1 MAIPR
6 MGVSMTLPISRNGD
20 LSRRKKKRKEE
31 ANREKR
37 LEKRIFSF
45 DPDPDLLEK
54 VGIAFNWMDMN
65 SHACLEDHLLSSS
78 QDDMTAICFDEIGLS
93 RK

>member
-1 MAIPR
+1 MEICPR
-6 MGVSMTLPISRNGD
+6 E
-20 LSRRKKKRKEE
+20 KKRGKE

-37 LEKRIFSF
+37 REKRIFSF
-45 DPDPDLLEK
+45 DQDPDLLEK